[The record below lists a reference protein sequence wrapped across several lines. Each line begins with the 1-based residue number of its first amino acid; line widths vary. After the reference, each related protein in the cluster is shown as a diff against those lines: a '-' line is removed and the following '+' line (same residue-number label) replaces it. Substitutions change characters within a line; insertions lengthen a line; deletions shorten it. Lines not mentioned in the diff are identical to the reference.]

1 MSTKP
6 LVPIYLWCISLL
18 LVFACSVSK
27 PIVNQQPKVI
37 SLENGKL
44 TRFKTTISFEK
55 GQLTGILAVKQHSDT
70 LTAVFLNEFGI
81 KGFTFHIINNKC
93 KIDNMLGP
101 MDKWYI
107 RKTLASDFKFIFNAT
122 KDLTCQTDSSH
133 EVLYLIKQK
142 AKVIGSLSIAGDSLF
157 VMQNEKRHL
166 NYSLQKLK

>member
-1 MSTKP
+1 
-6 LVPIYLWCISLL
+6 
-18 LVFACSVSK
+18 
-27 PIVNQQPKVI
+27 
-37 SLENGKL
+37 
-44 TRFKTTISFEK
+44 
-55 GQLTGILAVKQHSDT
+55 
-70 LTAVFLNEFGI
+70 
-81 KGFTFHIINNKC
+81 
-93 KIDNMLGP
+93 MLGP